1 MKKETDNSRPD
12 PLYLCYP
19 NIIRFAPAALYN
31 TFEEVWLVVQALKE
45 IIDRNEYQ
53 QFDRLKEKVTKR
65 WISNII

>member
-19 NIIRFAPAALYN
+19 YN